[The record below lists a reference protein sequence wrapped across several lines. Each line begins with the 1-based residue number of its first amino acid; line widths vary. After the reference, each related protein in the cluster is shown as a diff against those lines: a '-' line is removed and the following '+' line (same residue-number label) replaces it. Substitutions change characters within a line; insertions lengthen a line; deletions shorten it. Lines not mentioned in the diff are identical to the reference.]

1 MEGVAKEGQWF
12 ASYTAK
18 DLKDAKRIVKAM
30 DQQFKVELLDKFFAQ
45 DKNAVYTFWYNYVD
59 AQMLPRL
66 EKALEKLK

>member
-1 MEGVAKEGQWF
+1 
-12 ASYTAK
+12 
-18 DLKDAKRIVKAM
+18 M

-66 EKALEKLK
+66 EKTCKPEYVEYYKNISKLVAQE